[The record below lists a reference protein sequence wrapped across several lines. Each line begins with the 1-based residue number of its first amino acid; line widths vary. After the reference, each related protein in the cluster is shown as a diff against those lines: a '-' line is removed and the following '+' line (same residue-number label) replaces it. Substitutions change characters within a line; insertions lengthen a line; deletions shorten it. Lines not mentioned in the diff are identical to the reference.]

1 MANINRRQFLNGVG
15 ATGFLAGTGVLGA
28 LSSQQAFAAD
38 VTGYKALV
46 CIFLKGGMDHADTV
60 LPYDPTSFNALRDH
74 RIGMYDAYENQTS
87 GTGDPLRLRDRT
99 NLARLTLQNADAFEG
114 REFALP
120 PETAA
125 LASMF
130 NSPTPDL
137 AVVGNV
143 GPLIEPTTRTSME
156 AGSVALPPRLFS
168 HNDQQSTWMAMGV
181 EGAQL
186 GWGGGFAAAAAASSP
201 SEEGTFSA
209 ITTAG
214 QDVFLSSEAVHP
226 FRVGRNGGSSINI
239 IANPWRLGSGDA
251 ANDARAKLEAYL
263 GSEGLSSSNLFEQ
276 DYINANAR
284 GLANTRAFTEA
295 FESAETFEDVM
306 NPENNLF
313 PDTQLGRQLRIVAQ
327 TISIHQDL
335 NVSRQVFYVSVGGYD
350 THDSQAGS
358 IPTLHARLSE
368 ALSAF
373 RQAMIQIGEWN
384 NVTAFTASDFGR
396 TVIDNGN
403 GTDHG
408 WGGHHF
414 VLGGAVRGGRI
425 YGDMPGF
432 DLDGADAQSYTASRG
447 RLIPST
453 SVDQYAATLGRW
465 FGLDNSELN
474 SNLVNLSNF
483 TEQDLGFMNGA
494 SSA

>member
-15 ATGFLAGTGVLGA
+15 ATGFLAGSGVLGA
-28 LSSQQAFAAD
+28 LSAQQAFAAD

-60 LPYDPTSFNALRDH
+60 LPYDPTSFDALSGHRVGLYNA
-74 RIGMYDAYENQTS
+74 YNSQTT
-87 GTGDPLRLRDRT
+87 GTGEPLRLRERT
-99 NLARLTLQNADAFEG
+99 NLSRLTLQNADAFNG

-120 PETAA
+120 PESSALAA
-125 LASMF
+125 LF
-130 NSPTPDL
+130 DQQEI
-137 AVVGNV
+137 AVVGSV
-143 GPLIEPTTRTSME
+143 GPLIEPTTRASMS
-156 AGSVALPPRLFS
+156 AGTVALPPRLFS

-186 GWGGGFAAAAAASSP
+186 GWGGGFAAAAAASGTG
-201 SEEGTFSA
+201 EGTFSA

-214 QDVFLSSEAVHP
+214 QDVFLSSEAVRP
-226 FRVGRNGGSSINI
+226 YRVGRNGGSSVNI
-239 IANPWRLGSGDA
+239 LSSQWRLGRGEA
-251 ANDARAKLEAYL
+251 ENEARAKLEAYL

-284 GLANTRAFTEA
+284 GLANTRTFSQA
-295 FESAETFEDVM
+295 FETAELFEDDE

-313 PDTQLGRQLRIVAQ
+313 PDTQLGRQLRTVAQ
-327 TISIHQDL
+327 TISIHQQL
-335 NVSRQVFYVSVGGYD
+335 NVSRQVFYVSIGGYD
-350 THDSQAGS
+350 THDSQAED
-358 IPTLHARLSE
+358 IPALHTALSE
-368 ALSAF
+368 ALVAF
-373 RQAMIQIGEWN
+373 RQAMVQIGEWN

-396 TVIDNGN
+396 TIIDNGN

-414 VLGGAVRGGRI
+414 VLGGSVNGGRI

-432 DLDGADAQSYTASRG
+432 DLDGADAQSYTESRG

-465 FGLDNSELN
+465 FGLDNTELN

-483 TEQDLGFMNGA
+483 LEQDLGFMGGTNPA
-494 SSA
+494 

>member
-28 LSSQQAFAAD
+28 MSAQQAFAAD

-60 LPYDPTSFNALRDH
+60 LPYDPTSFDALSGHRVGLYNA
-74 RIGMYDAYENQTS
+74 YDSQTS
-87 GTGDPLRLRDRT
+87 GTGEPLRLRDRT
-99 NLARLTLQNADAFEG
+99 NLARLTLQNADSFEG

-120 PETAA
+120 PESAELAA
-125 LASMF
+125 MF
-130 NSPTPDL
+130 NTQEV

-143 GPLIEPTTRTSME
+143 GPLIEPTTRSSME
-156 AGSVALPPRLFS
+156 AGTVALPPRLFS

-181 EGAQL
+181 EGSQL
-186 GWGGGFAAAAAASSP
+186 GWGGGFAASAAASAP
-201 SEEGTFSA
+201 SETGTFAA

-214 QDVFLSSEAVHP
+214 QDVFLSSEVVRP
-226 FRVGRNGGSSINI
+226 FRVGRNGGSSVNI
-239 IANPWRLGSGDA
+239 LANRWRLGRGEAEDE
-251 ANDARAKLEAYL
+251 ARAKLEAYL

-276 DYINANAR
+276 DYIDANAR
-284 GLANTRAFTEA
+284 GLANTRLFA
-295 FESAETFEDVM
+295 SSFEDNAVEF
-306 NPENNLF
+306 PDEFF
-313 PDTQLGRQLRIVAQ
+313 PDTQLGRQLRTVAQ
-327 TISIHQDL
+327 TISIHQQL
-335 NVSRQVFYVSVGGYD
+335 NVSRQVFYVSVGEYD

-358 IPTLHARLSE
+358 IPTLHSRLSE
-368 ALSAF
+368 ALFAF
-373 RQAMIQIGEWN
+373 RQAMVQIGEWN

-414 VLGGAVRGGRI
+414 VMGGAVQGGRI

-432 DLDGADAQSYTASRG
+432 DLDGADAQSYTESRG

-465 FGLDNSELN
+465 FGLDNTELN

-483 TEQDLGFMNGA
+483 SEQDLGFMGGINPA
-494 SSA
+494 